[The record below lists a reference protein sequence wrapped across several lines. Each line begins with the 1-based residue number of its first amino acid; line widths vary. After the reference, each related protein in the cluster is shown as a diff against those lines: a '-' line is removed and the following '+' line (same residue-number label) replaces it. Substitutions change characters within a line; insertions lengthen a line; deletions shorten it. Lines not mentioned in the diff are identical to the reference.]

1 MAYNTELINYVSQTA
16 GGSANVTTQ
25 PADNCHTIVVFN
37 SDATNSARVA
47 VAANGTTLTAANSAL
62 IPAGGSLTLRIGT
75 SEYRPFGTFQTSQR
89 VLICA
94 AVAGSPILNFQYL
107 NSTRAVAP

>member
-25 PADNCHTIVVFN
+25 PADNCHTIIVLN
-37 SDATNSARVA
+37 TDGTNSARVA
-47 VAANGTTLTAANSAL
+47 VAANGTTLSAANSAL
-62 IPAGGSLTLRIGT
+62 LPAGATLTLRIGT
-75 SEYRPFGTFQTSQR
+75 SEYRPFGSFLTSQR

-94 AVAGSPILNFQYL
+94 SVAGSPVLNFQFL
-107 NSTRAVAP
+107 NSTRAISP